1 MVEFFTII
9 SLTLIY
15 ISLYFSTLFLLNYF
29 KNKKRIYEEPLLP
42 KKLPRVSVII
52 PAFNEEKTIAATL
65 DSVIAL
71 HYPKNL
77 LEVIVIN
84 DGSTDK
90 TRAIANRYAQ
100 QYNYV
105 KVLNKTN
112 SGKADSLNKG
122 ISIIKGEFFVVLD
135 ADSYIHPEAI
145 YKSIGF
151 FSDSN
156 VAAVTPPMCPRNT
169 KKIIE
174 KIQYWEY
181 VFSSVLKLFFQSIK
195 LIYVT
200 HGVGSIFRTKIIKKI
215 GGFDTKNLTEDLEI
229 ALRIYKY
236 NYKIKSTIFFFNTT
250 EVPKTFKSL
259 WNQRIRWMMGTIQ
272 SLIKYK
278 LDFLKL
284 QPNILCRI
292 VFPFMLI
299 NVIILFLSFF
309 IISYFLLNQI
319 YNTFLLLYYHI
330 IVGQSISF
338 YFDFFISGLTALTT
352 GLLIL
357 FFVSIV
363 ICFKTFR
370 LDFKKSIIYFARPLL
385 FYILFYVMFSAF
397 VVIMSSYK
405 VLKGDIQ
412 WFK

>member
-1 MVEFFTII
+1 
-9 SLTLIY
+9 
-15 ISLYFSTLFLLNYF
+15 
-29 KNKKRIYEEPLLP
+29 
-42 KKLPRVSVII
+42 
-52 PAFNEEKTIAATL
+52 
-65 DSVIAL
+65 
-71 HYPKNL
+71 
-77 LEVIVIN
+77 
-84 DGSTDK
+84 
-90 TRAIANRYAQ
+90 
-100 QYNYV
+100 
-105 KVLNKTN
+105 
-112 SGKADSLNKG
+112 
-122 ISIIKGEFFVVLD
+122 
-135 ADSYIHPEAI
+135 
-145 YKSIGF
+145 
-151 FSDSN
+151 
-156 VAAVTPPMCPRNT
+156 
-169 KKIIE
+169 
-174 KIQYWEY
+174 
-181 VFSSVLKLFFQSIK
+181 
-195 LIYVT
+195 
-200 HGVGSIFRTKIIKKI
+200 VGSIFRTKIIKKI

-236 NYKIKSTIFFFNTT
+236 NYKIKSPIFFFNTT